1 MRSRLFEV
9 TTRDNK
15 WARSSSATAQSSGS
29 SLNGSRGRKPT
40 APLLTW
46 ASIPARWPL
55 SSSRWTKT
63 GRTFLTD
70 ELKDELK
77 LWARIKESTVKRL
90 WLLLWRP
97 ELMDVL
103 MTTKKLLIY
112 YFRVE
117 T

>member
-1 MRSRLFEV
+1 MRSRLGEV

-15 WARSSSATAQSSGS
+15 WAKSSSAIAQSSGS
-29 SLNGSRGRKPT
+29 SLNGSRGRRPT
-40 APLLTW
+40 VLLLTS
-46 ASIPARWPL
+46 ASIPVRWPS

-77 LWARIKESTVKRL
+77 LWARIKESTAKRL

-97 ELMDVL
+97 ELVNVL
-103 MTTKKLLIY
+103 MTTKNA
-112 YFRVE
+112 
-117 T
+117 

>member
-1 MRSRLFEV
+1 MGV
-9 TTRDNK
+9 ITRDNK

-29 SLNGSRGRKPT
+29 SLNGSRERKPT
-40 APLLTW
+40 ALQLTS

-90 WLLLWRP
+90 WQLLWRP
-97 ELMDVL
+97 ELMDVF
-103 MTTKKLLIY
+103 MTTKNY
-112 YFRVE
+112 
-117 T
+117 